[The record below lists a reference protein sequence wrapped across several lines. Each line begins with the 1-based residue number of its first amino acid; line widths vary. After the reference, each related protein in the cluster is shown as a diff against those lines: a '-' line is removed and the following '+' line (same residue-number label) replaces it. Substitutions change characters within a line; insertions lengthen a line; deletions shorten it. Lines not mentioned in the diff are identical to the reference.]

1 MPGELQ
7 VRSSTTVG
15 YLEGNKTWAFPFFF
29 SSSSLFWIAI
39 SNLVVVGFYSKD
51 FYIIH
56 EADAIP
62 KFFWGKKIK

>member
-7 VRSSTTVG
+7 VRGSTTVG
-15 YLEGNKTWAFPFFF
+15 YLEGNKKTWAFPFFLLYF
-29 SSSSLFWIAI
+29 GLRYQIWLLF
-39 SNLVVVGFYSKD
+39 FSKD

-62 KFFWGKKIK
+62 KFFGEKKIK